1 MRLLNLN
8 SYIYINIYDARWNN
22 SKLNIIRLLIKIYG
36 PYKKGLTINLSN
48 DKEIKKINFRWRG
61 INKTTNILSFPNYDK
76 NVEGENMKY
85 IGDIIITYDTIK
97 LEAYNGGLTFNDHMS
112 HILLHGI
119 LHLEGYKHYKK
130 TDEVTMQKQEIK
142 YLKKLNINNPYQ
154 DRYKVN

>member
-76 NVEGENMKY
+76 NVENEKVVGK
-85 IGDIIITYDTIK
+85 GVKRFVVII
-97 LEAYNGGLTFNDHMS
+97 L
-112 HILLHGI
+112 
-119 LHLEGYKHYKK
+119 
-130 TDEVTMQKQEIK
+130 
-142 YLKKLNINNPYQ
+142 PQ
-154 DRYKVN
+154 DVIIHVLRS